1 MSMAKVDFTVP
12 VSMRG
17 QDRMTKVINT
27 NYECKRLRTECQGM
41 LLAANLINNTYECKR
56 LRTECG

>member
-1 MSMAKVDFTVP
+1 MRRAKVEFTVP

-27 NYECKRLRTECQGM
+27 TYECTRLRTECQGM
-41 LLAANLINNTYECKR
+41 LLAANADQHY
-56 LRTECG
+56 LRI